1 MNENVIEW
9 LTGSDTV
16 LVTFSQK
23 KYVNKIK
30 KLAETREDVVIKTEN
45 KDGSILARL
54 PIKFIKITPPRQ
66 VTEEQ
71 RNQARERLEYYH
83 KVVRGGVKN
92 VEINN

>member
-9 LTGSDTV
+9 LTGNDTV

-30 KLAETREDVVIKTEN
+30 KLAETREDVVIETEN

-54 PIKFIKITPPRQ
+54 PLKYIKITPPR
-66 VTEEQ
+66 VMTEEQ
-71 RNQARERLEYYH
+71 RNQVRERLEKYRRY
-83 KVVRGGVKN
+83 
-92 VEINN
+92 

>member
-9 LTGSDTV
+9 LSGSDTV

-66 VTEEQ
+66 MSEEQ
-71 RNQARERLEYYH
+71 RNQARERLE
-83 KVVRGGVKN
+83 KIRRR
-92 VEINN
+92 

>member
-9 LTGSDTV
+9 LSGSDTV

-66 VTEEQ
+66 MSEEQ
-71 RNQARERLEYYH
+71 RNQARERLKKY
-83 KVVRGGVKN
+83 RR
-92 VEINN
+92 

>member
-30 KLAETREDVVIKTEN
+30 KLAETREDVVIETEN

-54 PIKFIKITPPRQ
+54 PLKYIKITPPR
-66 VTEEQ
+66 VMTEEQ
-71 RNQARERLEYYH
+71 RNQVRERLEKY
-83 KVVRGGVKN
+83 RRNGR
-92 VEINN
+92 